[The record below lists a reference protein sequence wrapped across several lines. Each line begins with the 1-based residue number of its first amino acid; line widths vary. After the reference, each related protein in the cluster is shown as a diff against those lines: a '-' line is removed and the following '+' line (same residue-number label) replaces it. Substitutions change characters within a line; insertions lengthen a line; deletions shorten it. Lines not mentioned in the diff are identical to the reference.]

1 MYPSAPL
8 KVLLVEDNPA
18 DARLTRELLRE
29 VSATRVDVAHVVTL
43 REALDRIAVE
53 HFDVVLQDL
62 SLPDSHGLDGLSAM
76 QAANARIPIVVLSG
90 LDDQAVSIEAMQ
102 RGAQDYLVKG
112 QGTGELIF
120 RAIRYSIERK
130 RAEIQ
135 LLAEKEKAVV
145 ANRAKTEF
153 LANISH
159 ELRTPLN
166 AVIGFSDLLRSEA
179 LGPLSHPQ
187 YKGYAEVISDSG
199 KHLLAIINDILD
211 IAKIEA
217 GRHDLVEERVSVTD
231 VLGACLRLI
240 KPRAEEGRIAI
251 ATDLCGDLTD
261 LRADQRM
268 LKQIVLNL
276 LSNAVKFTL
285 PGGEVRVSTG
295 LASDGRAR
303 IAVTDTGIGISDEDL
318 PKVLLPFFQVD
329 GSLSRKYEGTGLG
342 LPLVKSMVE
351 LHGGS
356 FELASALA
364 VGTTA
369 TVWFPAERVLDESAP
384 PARAARRP

>member
-1 MYPSAPL
+1 MHPSTPL

-29 VSATRVDVAHVVTL
+29 VSSTQVDVAHVVTL
-43 REALDRIAVE
+43 RDALDRIAKE

-62 SLPDSHGLDGLSAM
+62 SLPDSHGLASLTSM
-76 QAANARIPIVVLSG
+76 QETNARVPIVVLSG
-90 LDDQAVSIEAMQ
+90 LDDQTVSIEAMQ

-120 RAIRYSIERK
+120 RSIRYSIERK

-166 AVIGFSDLLRSEA
+166 AVIGFSDMLKKEV

-187 YKGYAEVISDSG
+187 YKGYAEIISDSG

-217 GRHDLVEERVSVTD
+217 GRHEIFEEKVSVAD

-240 KPRAEEGRIAI
+240 KPRAEEGKIAVHI
-251 ATDLCGDLTD
+251 ELCPRLSD

-268 LKQIVLNL
+268 LKQIFLNL
-276 LSNAVKFTL
+276 LSNAVKFTP
-285 PGGEVRVSTG
+285 PGGEIRVSTE
-295 LASDGRAR
+295 LAGDGRAR
-303 IAVTDTGIGISDEDL
+303 IAVSDTGIGISDEDL

-351 LHGGS
+351 LHGGT
-356 FELASALA
+356 FELVSTLE
-364 VGTTA
+364 VGTAA
-369 TVWFPAERVLDESAP
+369 TVWFPAERVLKESP
-384 PARAARRP
+384 RAALAAHG